1 MLTISFPT
9 ASDLSIDCLG
19 KAGFMVTGSENTI
32 KLIYAIQEITLM
44 MISNMPG
51 IWSNGRNRT
60 FRGSDPED
68 YNDKVL
74 VNDNTPCMIE
84 GNGNCMITGDA
95 DALRYCK
102 TFGDGQ

>member
-1 MLTISFPT
+1 
-9 ASDLSIDCLG
+9 
-19 KAGFMVTGSENTI
+19 
-32 KLIYAIQEITLM
+32 M
-44 MISNMPG
+44 MISNMSG

-74 VNDNTPCMIE
+74 VNDNTPWTIE

-95 DALRYCK
+95 DALSIARLLEMGSDEHK
-102 TFGDGQ
+102 TGTRKQWLAARLRLLEAEKGAHTPR